1 MIRSFFDF
9 IVNPAKINY
18 TCLCLNC
25 GLKLRVFRMAFE
37 VLSWQHLSFQ
47 VICEHTF
54 RFWTPLC
61 IFALGHWSCHIIL
74 IKYQILCWYEK
85 VTLLF
90 TSFYLYNNIHITS
103 RVIRTFHHHCNQ
115 FMNFITKFYSLPRL
129 IFWDNI
135 CSIFLGTAD
144 KWRCL
149 AVNIN
154 CFELRNLVMNTKQT
168 FLDRHSLHVKLH
180 QWIRRWKIKQYINHI
195 CRAIIV
201 YTLLQVNLK
210 CQIAIHT
217 YFLCFVLNYNNS
229 QLYVFRT
236 PWLEENK
243 RKWTWNYYWIAH

>member
-61 IFALGHWSCHIIL
+61 TFALGHWSCHIIL

-85 VTLLF
+85 IRLLF
-90 TSFYLYNNIHITS
+90 TSFIITS
-103 RVIRTFHHHCNQ
+103 TII
-115 FMNFITKFYSLPRL
+115 FI
-129 IFWDNI
+129 
-135 CSIFLGTAD
+135 
-144 KWRCL
+144 WRCL

-154 CFELRNLVMNTKQT
+154 CFELRNLVMNTKQI

-217 YFLCFVLNYNNS
+217 YFLCFVLNCNNS

-236 PWLEENK
+236 PWLWLEENK